1 MSTSC
6 RIPWIVSYLKNS
18 LSFLWQCKNL
28 LTIYLTI
35 PFCVRVHFWNQEIW
49 IKGIFIEPFE
59 KLLLKEQLHSAANF
73 EDRWYKRTLPFK
85 YIRSLHGRDIGG
97 TIFFLRL
104 SFDKSKHSC
113 EKCTKVLNHASC
125 GCVTWWQI
133 TFKKSCS
140 ELLVLFKKVC

>member
-1 MSTSC
+1 MGDLMIFLLYVNCYLILHGVVVNQEKAKVMSTSC
-6 RIPWIVSYLKNS
+6 RIPWIVSYSKNS
-18 LSFLWQCKNL
+18 LSFLWQSKNL

-104 SFDKSKHSC
+104 SFDKSKQSC
-113 EKCTKVLNHASC
+113 EKMYESP
-125 GCVTWWQI
+125 
-133 TFKKSCS
+133 
-140 ELLVLFKKVC
+140 